1 MSGRT
6 VHARAYRDPSRL
18 TLGLITVLA
27 AFVVLAE
34 VGIWSTF
41 LEIALLERALSVGY
55 MYADELAADQDRRA
69 LVGGLQL
76 FALVLAAGLFLRWIY
91 RMNANAH
98 ALSASGMRY
107 GPGASVA
114 WFLVPVFQ
122 FWKPLDVLRELFRA
136 SQPHHIEDWQSASVP
151 HLLSLCWTLW
161 LCFLL
166 TSALALLADVW
177 AVSPGELHA
186 AAWGTAVAGVVAAP
200 LGVAAAICV
209 WRLHA
214 RQRARFRATA
224 PMRIRRPWP
233 TRAGE
238 DPEPVS

>member
-6 VHARAYRDPSRL
+6 VRVYRDSTRL
-18 TLGLITVLA
+18 TLSLIAVLA

-41 LEIALLERALSVGY
+41 LEIALLERALSVGHVL
-55 MYADELAADQDRRA
+55 AGDLAADQDRRA

-76 FALVLAAGLFLRWIY
+76 LIFVVASGLFLRWIH

-107 GPGASVA
+107 GPGTSVA
-114 WFLVPVFQ
+114 WFLVPVLQ

-136 SQPHHIEDWQSASVP
+136 SHPDHIEDWRSAPIP
-151 HLLSLCWTLW
+151 HLLSLWWTLW

-177 AVSPGELHA
+177 AASPGEQYA

-200 LGVAAAICV
+200 LGVAVAVCV

-224 PMRIRRPWP
+224 PMRIRQPWP
-233 TRAGE
+233 TRTAE
-238 DPEPVS
+238 DPAPVR

>member
-6 VHARAYRDPSRL
+6 ARAYRDSTRL
-18 TLGLITVLA
+18 TLGLVTVLA

-41 LEIALLERALSVGY
+41 LEIALLERALDVGHI
-55 MYADELAADQDRRA
+55 YADELVADQDRRA

-76 FALVLAAGLFLRWIY
+76 LVFVVAAGLFLRWIH

-107 GPGASVA
+107 GPGESVA
-114 WFLVPVFQ
+114 WFFAPGYQ
-122 FWKPLDVLRELFRA
+122 FWQPLDVLRELFRA
-136 SQPHHIEDWQSASVP
+136 SHPHHIEDWQAAPVP
-151 HLLSLCWTLW
+151 HLLSLWWTLW

-166 TSALALLADVW
+166 TSALTLLADVL
-177 AVSPGELHA
+177 AVSYGELYA
-186 AAWGTAVAGVVAAP
+186 AAGGTAVAGVVAAP
-200 LGVAAAICV
+200 LGVAAAVCA

-214 RQRARFRATA
+214 IQRARFRATA
-224 PMRIRRPWP
+224 PMRIRQPWP
-233 TRAGE
+233 TRTGE
-238 DPEPVS
+238 DPEPVC

>member
-6 VHARAYRDPSRL
+6 ARAYRDSTRL
-18 TLGLITVLA
+18 TLGLIAVLA
-27 AFVVLAE
+27 IFVVLAE

-41 LEIALLERALSVGY
+41 LEIALLERALSTGH
-55 MYADELAADQDRRA
+55 MYANELAADENRRA

-76 FALVLAAGLFLRWIY
+76 LVFVLAAGLFLRWIHT
-91 RMNANAH
+91 MNANAH
-98 ALSASGMRY
+98 ALSASGMRF

-114 WFLVPVFQ
+114 WFLVPAFQ

-136 SQPHHIEDWQSASVP
+136 SHPDHIENWQTASVP
-151 HLLSLCWTLW
+151 HLLSLWWTLW

-177 AVSPGELHA
+177 AVSYGELYT

-200 LGVAAAICV
+200 LGVAAAVSV

-214 RQRARFRATA
+214 RQRARFRVTA
-224 PMRIRRPWP
+224 PLRIRQPWP
-233 TRAGE
+233 TRTGE
-238 DPEPVS
+238 DPAPIG